1 VVVGGGGGG
10 LDVVVV
16 VGGAGGGTVLAAMRR
31 AARPVLASEMLA
43 VDEGA
48 GAACGEVA
56 AGTTVACV
64 SATTAATMRT
74 IETGA
79 ARPRRL

>member
-1 VVVGGGGGG
+1 
-10 LDVVVV
+10 
-16 VGGAGGGTVLAAMRR
+16 MRR